1 MRYTPRSVV
10 TDKASIRRITMDILK
25 QMLET
30 LTSVAL
36 SVLGKLLFALI
47 IFLIGRQLIKL
58 VKRMFERSRAAK
70 NLNESARGFI
80 SSAISITA
88 NLILVLTVVSVLG
101 VPMTSI
107 VALLGSAGLAIGL
120 ALQGGLSN
128 FAGGVMIL
136 IFRPFD
142 VGDYIVTDG
151 VEGTVTKVSVFYTTL
166 TTPDN
171 RCIVVPNS
179 TVSNSTITNVSTED
193 ERRIDI
199 AVSVPAGVDIDA
211 VKKALTAAAD
221 GLNVSD
227 REAPTAVL
235 VGFGTGSYN
244 FEMRAWSRN
253 AEYWNVRFAL
263 LVNIPKK
270 LEEAGIGI
278 AKSAVVVTTKNK

>member
-1 MRYTPRSVV
+1 
-10 TDKASIRRITMDILK
+10 MDILK
-25 QMLET
+25 QMLAN
-30 LTSVAL
+30 LSNFAL

-47 IFLIGRQLIKL
+47 IFLVGRQLIKL

-70 NLNESARGFI
+70 NLNESAAGFI

-142 VGDYIVTDG
+142 VGDYIVTGG

-171 RCIVVPNS
+171 KCIVVPNS
-179 TVSNSTITNVSTED
+179 TVSNSTITNVSAED
-193 ERRIDI
+193 ERRVDI
-199 AVSVPAGVDIDA
+199 AVSVPAGVDVEE
-211 VKKALTAAAD
+211 VKKALTAAAE
-221 GLNVSD
+221 GVNVTD
-227 REAPTAVL
+227 REAPTAIL

-244 FEMRAWSRN
+244 FEMRAWCRN
-253 AEYWNVRFAL
+253 AEYWDVRFAL
-263 LVNIPKK
+263 LVNIPEK
-270 LEEAGIGI
+270 LEKAGIGI
-278 AKSAVVVTTKNK
+278 AKSAVVVTTKDK

>member
-1 MRYTPRSVV
+1 M

-278 AKSAVVVTTKNK
+278 AKSAVVVTTKDK